1 VKLTE
6 EEKQRIEKY
15 DARLSAQLQ
24 IWVIAN
30 KLFLKSETLWYAFL
44 GIGFIFS
51 GVCSL
56 FLFMGLDMKD
66 RNSSPLFMYLGFSL
80 FLIGAILFNIVMIYQ
95 SKRSKWQKQ
104 ALTDW
109 EKTGELPK

>member
-1 VKLTE
+1 
-6 EEKQRIEKY
+6 
-15 DARLSAQLQ
+15 
-24 IWVIAN
+24 
-30 KLFLKSETLWYAFL
+30 
-44 GIGFIFS
+44 
-51 GVCSL
+51 
-56 FLFMGLDMKD
+56 
-66 RNSSPLFMYLGFSL
+66 MYLGFSL